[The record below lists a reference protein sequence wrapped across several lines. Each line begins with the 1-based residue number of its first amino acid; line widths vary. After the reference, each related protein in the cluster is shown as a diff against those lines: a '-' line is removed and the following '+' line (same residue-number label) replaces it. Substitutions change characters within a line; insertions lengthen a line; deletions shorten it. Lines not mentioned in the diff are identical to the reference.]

1 LRAARLGRS
10 LAAAVTDRF
19 IGVTGG
25 SSSAADSDG
34 GGDSNWTRGLSA
46 GGFDRRWRSIL
57 CQKNFRWIERDMTH
71 KKFTHLITGGQFYT
85 SFHKFKPILFSG

>member
-10 LAAAVTDRF
+10 FTAAVTDRF

-25 SSSAADSDG
+25 VTGSAADSGG
-34 GGDSNWTRGLSA
+34 GGDANRTRGLSA

-57 CQKNFRWIERDMTH
+57 CQKNFR
-71 KKFTHLITGGQFYT
+71 
-85 SFHKFKPILFSG
+85 

>member
-1 LRAARLGRS
+1 MRRGPAIRRAGLAAVCAAPPPSRPHARVGVPILRAARLGRS

-34 GGDSNWTRGLSA
+34 GGDSN
-46 GGFDRRWRSIL
+46 
-57 CQKNFRWIERDMTH
+57 
-71 KKFTHLITGGQFYT
+71 
-85 SFHKFKPILFSG
+85 